1 MPNFTFQIKGGG
13 KIDIEAKD
21 LKTAKAS
28 IKAKKLDAELIHPK
42 PEAKK
47 EEE

>member
-21 LKTAKAS
+21 QKTAEAS
-28 IKAKKLDAELIHPK
+28 IKAKKLDAELIHAGNDKPK
-42 PEAKK
+42 EKK
-47 EEE
+47 

>member
-21 LKTAKAS
+21 QKTAEAS
-28 IKAKKLDAELIHPK
+28 IKAKKLDATLVHAGTDKPK
-42 PEAKK
+42 ASK
-47 EEE
+47 